1 MGLLI
6 EGSTPCFLCG
16 QVIKAGVPAVG
27 LPAFVWN
34 DADALLPFNDAS
46 MHRTCFEA
54 HPLRVQVEAALEE
67 LDRKTGPGRRKCA
80 VCGREV
86 LDPDDYLMVPRLTDD
101 VASPAH
107 RFNYTHLHRSHVRE
121 WGELRELERHLEQ
134 LEAAGGWKGRVL
146 RELLQLLRQL
156 SA

>member
-1 MGLLI
+1 MGLLLQ
-6 EGSTPCFLCG
+6 GSTPCSICG
-16 QVIKAGVPAVG
+16 QVIEAGVPAVV

-67 LDRKTGPGRRKCA
+67 LNRKTGPGRRKCA
-80 VCGREV
+80 VCGSEV

-101 VASPAH
+101 VTSPAH
-107 RFNYTHLHRSHVRE
+107 RFNYTHLHRSQVRE
-121 WGELRELERHLEQ
+121 WRELGDLERILEQ
-134 LEAAGGWKGRVL
+134 FDTAGGWEGSVL
-146 RELLQLLRQL
+146 RELLQQLRQL

>member
-1 MGLLI
+1 MSLLI
-6 EGSTPCFLCG
+6 QGSTLCFICG
-16 QVIKAGVPAVG
+16 QVIEADAFAVG

-34 DADALLPFNDAS
+34 EADVLLPFNDAS

-54 HPLRVQVEAALEE
+54 HPLRAQVEATLEE
-67 LDRKTGPGRRKCA
+67 LDRKTGSGRRKCA
-80 VCGREV
+80 VCGSEV

-107 RFNYTHLHRSHVRE
+107 RFNYTHLHRSHVRG
-121 WGELRELERHLEQ
+121 WREVGDLERLLEQ

-146 RELLQLLRQL
+146 QELLQQLRQL